1 MVIRSAYLSV
11 LLSDE
16 RKLCLHTVTVCRHRH
31 ESLNNLLALPGD
43 CNGAPACDLSIT
55 ALRSPGDNTVNM
67 GSCFPYNAKC
77 QNTFLVSLFI

>member
-1 MVIRSAYLSV
+1 MMIRSACLSV

-16 RKLCLHTVTVCRHRH
+16 RKVCLHTVGRHRH
-31 ESLNNLLALPGD
+31 DSLNNLLALPGD